1 MPLDFSIRKNFW
13 LVPLPLVAAAALL
26 NAQAVTQLVGTVL
39 GPDEKQLA
47 QAPPGS
53 ARFVAPGVAA
63 QVRSARPILER
74 NPFDHVT
81 GSLLPKNGEAS
92 EDGHDAPAAVDTN
105 DPWNAPA
112 CEGINVTAVAAS
124 GDEDWSFASLAGSDQ
139 KPRLLRRGGQIDG
152 KTVHFVGR
160 DRVWLS
166 GNGALCQAHLFDTK
180 QPPPPPPPPPAAE
193 TPSTR
198 SRVGALDPDLRK
210 GIQAVSATEFN
221 IDRGVV
227 DKILENQADL
237 MRQAR
242 VVPVQENGR
251 VVGVRLNGIRPDAL
265 LGVLGMQNGDQLRTI
280 NGFEMGSPEKA
291 LEAYA
296 RLRTAD
302 KLTIQLNRNG
312 KNVNIDYNIK

>member
-1 MPLDFSIRKNFW
+1 MAVETLLRKNFW
-13 LVPLPLVAAAALL
+13 VVPLPLVAIAALFA
-26 NAQAVTQLVGTVL
+26 AQGVTQLVGTTL
-39 GPDEKQLA
+39 APDETLLA
-47 QAPPGS
+47 QAPPG
-53 ARFVAPGVAA
+53 AKRLLPTTTAP
-63 QVRSARPILER
+63 RTPSARPILER

-81 GSLLPKNGEAS
+81 GSLMPQASSEEGGGESTS
-92 EDGHDAPAAVDTN
+92 ESVDTS

-112 CEGINVTAVAAS
+112 CDGVNVTAIAAS
-124 GDEDWSFASLAGSDQ
+124 GDEDWSFASISGSDN
-139 KPRLLRRGGQIDG
+139 KARLVRRGVEVSD
-152 KTVHFVGR
+152 KTVHFIGR
-160 DRVWLS
+160 DRIWLS
-166 GNGALCQAHLFDTK
+166 GGGALCQARLYD
-180 QPPPPPPPPPAAE
+180 PPQAAPPPAPVASAAPP
-193 TPSTR
+193 PSR
-198 SRVGALDPDLRK
+198 SRAGALDPELRK

-221 IDRGVV
+221 VDRGVV

-251 VVGVRLNGIRPDAL
+251 VVGITLNGIRPDAL

-302 KLTIQLNRNG
+302 KLTIQLNRGG
-312 KNVNIDYNIK
+312 KNVNLDYNIK